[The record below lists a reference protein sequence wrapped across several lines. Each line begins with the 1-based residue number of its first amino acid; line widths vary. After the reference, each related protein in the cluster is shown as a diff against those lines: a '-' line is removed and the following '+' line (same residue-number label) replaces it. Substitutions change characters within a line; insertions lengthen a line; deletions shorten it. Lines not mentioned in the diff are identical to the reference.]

1 MSAEADLCTAKVT
14 AAWGDERYLLDA
26 VPNTDLIAPPD
37 GRPCVFVGPYEVAG
51 VIDAHI
57 EMPGYLPQS
66 IEDIFVPKGI
76 CHVQTQQLEVV
87 LKPE

>member
-1 MSAEADLCTAKVT
+1 MTLPAGMRL
-14 AAWGDERYLLDA
+14 
-26 VPNTDLIAPPD
+26 
-37 GRPCVFVGPYEVAG
+37 GPYEVAG